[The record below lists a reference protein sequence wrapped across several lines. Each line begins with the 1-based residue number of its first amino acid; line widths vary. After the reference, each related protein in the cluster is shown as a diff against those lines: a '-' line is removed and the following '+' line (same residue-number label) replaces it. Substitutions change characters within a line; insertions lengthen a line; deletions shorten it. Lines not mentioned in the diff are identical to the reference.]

1 MAEASR
7 QHTADRTRGDA
18 LVADQIAYYRARAG
32 EYDQS
37 MRELGRYLSMGGS
50 VAGRPGEEDEQE
62 IATLLEALEGIR
74 PFETVLELACGTG
87 WWTQWLAQHAR
98 HVTAV
103 DAAEEMLALN
113 RERVNA
119 ANVHH
124 VLADVFAWKP
134 DRRYDLVFF
143 AFWLS
148 HVPQDRFAEFWRVV
162 DDSLAAKGRV
172 FFIDEL
178 GTDETRGMEKRLEGD
193 TVLRELEDGRQFR
206 AVKVFYEPAELEAKL
221 RALGWN
227 FEVRPA
233 GRRFYW
239 GQSTP

>member
-1 MAEASR
+1 MTAMTRSSARTNLSDRGVSGTIRGTGPRSTPGGTEPVTYREGAMAEASR

-87 WWTQWLAQHAR
+87 WWTQWLGQHAPHR
-98 HVTAV
+98 TAA
-103 DAAEEMLALN
+103 DAAGEELAPH
-113 RERVNA
+113 REGGNA

-124 VLADVFAWKP
+124 VLADAFPWKPGRRDALGVFA
-134 DRRYDLVFF
+134 L
-143 AFWLS
+143 
-148 HVPQDRFAEFWRVV
+148 
-162 DDSLAAKGRV
+162 
-172 FFIDEL
+172 
-178 GTDETRGMEKRLEGD
+178 
-193 TVLRELEDGRQFR
+193 LR
-206 AVKVFYEPAELEAKL
+206 
-221 RALGWN
+221 
-227 FEVRPA
+227 
-233 GRRFYW
+233 
-239 GQSTP
+239 

>member
-1 MAEASR
+1 MGEALR
-7 QHTADRTRGDA
+7 QHTADRTDGDA
-18 LVADQIAYYRARAG
+18 LVADQIAYYRARAV

-50 VAGRPGEEDEQE
+50 VAGRPGDADGQE
-62 IATLLEALEGIR
+62 VATLLEALEGMR
-74 PFETVLELACGTG
+74 PFDTVLEFACGTG

-98 HVTAV
+98 HVTAI

-119 ANVHH
+119 ANVHY
-124 VLADVFAWKP
+124 VRADVFSWRP

-148 HVPQDRFAEFWRVV
+148 HVPQDRFAAFWRLVG
-162 DDSLAAKGRV
+162 DALAANGRV

-178 GTDETRGMEKRLEGD
+178 GTEEARGMEKRLAGD

-221 RALGWN
+221 REFGWKVD
-227 FEVRPA
+227 VRPA

-239 GQSTP
+239 GRSPR